1 MAKTNISDEDNVR
14 EYLLALNDLGQ
25 PKMVDMSVIEIN
37 KLNSAVILIARLIM
51 MRKGT
56 DPDRPDM
63 GIDIAGRYRFSFTNE
78 LYNLEREI
86 QDQLFSYLPE
96 LSPITVSVSYQS
108 ETTKNLERQNKIC
121 IDLNI
126 NMTTYR
132 LMYDRDSSKLKVLE

>member
-1 MAKTNISDEDNVR
+1 
-14 EYLLALNDLGQ
+14 
-25 PKMVDMSVIEIN
+25 MVDMSVIEIN